1 MKKTISIT
9 LTVLSL
15 LVITLFG
22 LFNITASAQTYGY
35 YTYTVSNGEATITD
49 CSQHISGNVVLPDS
63 LGGYPITNI
72 SSYAFYNCDKI
83 TSITIPESVISIGKD
98 AFYYCDNI
106 KSVNIFNI
114 AAWCNI
120 TFENTYSNPLY
131 IAKNLYINGVLVTDI
146 IIPDSVTH
154 ISAYAFYNCES
165 IESITLPN
173 TITSIGAGAF
183 SHDINYTSS
192 IKKVNI
198 NDLASWCN
206 IDFAYNSS
214 NPIYFSKNLYI
225 NGVLATDIIIP
236 DSVTSINDYA
246 FINCKSLESVII
258 PNSVKNIGF
267 NAFGACDNIE
277 NMTLPFVG
285 ESQTGTSNTHFGYI
299 FGKSSEVYNDVVPAS
314 LRSVIITN
322 TTSINAKAFSGC
334 ANITNISLPESIVSI
349 GEGAF
354 SGCTSLI
361 DITIDDENKNFV
373 SLDGVLFNKQKT
385 ELICYPLGKGKIETS
400 YDIPSGVTNLAPYT
414 FNYCT
419 NLINITI
426 PDSVKTIGEYAFSNC
441 TNLVDIIIPD
451 NVISI
456 GDRAFWCCYGL
467 ENIRLGTS
475 IETIGEYAFAY
486 CRNLSSIKVTDNVT
500 SIGEY
505 AFYDC
510 ENLKNVTLSNGMKS
524 ISAMTFSGCNSLE
537 SITIPNS
544 VTSIKSYAFS
554 SCTSLKSVIVP
565 DSVTS
570 IGRSAFAYCNKLESI
585 TLPFVG
591 SSLDGTTD
599 NHFGYIFGASSY
611 SQNDTEVPESL
622 KNVVITNATNIKKNA
637 FRYCMNLESI
647 TIPKSVIN
655 IGVDV
660 FSGCNKLLN
669 VIVDVQNENFSSVDG
684 VLFNKQKTELIYY
697 PLGKG
702 KINTLYTVPDS
713 VISIRDKAFYNCI
726 GLMNIEIPQGIK
738 NIGNYAFYGCEN
750 ITNIKTSDSLV
761 NIGEYA
767 FYGCTKLENITTLGK
782 ITNINNYAFYDCKNL
797 KNIIIPNTVT
807 NIGECAF
814 YGCENLTEIIIPD
827 SVKNMGNYA
836 FYGCRNLV
844 KVKISNNVPT
854 INKGVF
860 GDCVSLKNFQLSDG
874 VINIGESSF
883 FGCKSLTTLTISENV
898 KSIDWGAFANCDGIV
913 TVVLPDSI
921 ESISNSAF
929 ELCSNIKEVYYSGTK
944 DKKSNIFIGSFN
956 DSLINATWHYNSCI
970 SSATHTYD
978 YACDTICDLCG
989 AERTVEHNF
998 EWIIDTDATCGK
1010 EGKKHEEC
1018 TICHVKRNKDTVIEA
1033 TDDHSYDNACD
1044 KTCNVCGKTRTVGAH
1059 KYSNS
1064 CDTSCNVCKANR
1076 KTNHSYKTVITKAT
1090 LSKNGKKEYKCKTC
1104 GYVSSNKTTIYRPYS
1119 FKLSTT
1125 SYTYNG
1131 KVKKP
1136 TVTIKDYAG
1145 KTISSSNYTV
1155 TYASGRKNVGTY
1167 KVTIKMKG
1175 NYTGAKTLT
1184 FKINPISI
1192 SKCKLNLSATNCTYN
1207 GKIKTPTVTVKNANG
1222 TKLTKN
1228 THYTVTYASGRK
1240 NVGTYKVTIKMKGN
1254 YTGTKTLTFKINP
1267 KAASVNTLTAGS
1279 KKLTV
1284 KLNRSLQQSTGYQI
1298 QYSTSKTFKNAKTK
1312 TITSY
1317 KTSSTNLTGLKGKT
1331 TYYVRVRTYKTVG
1344 KTKYYSN
1351 WSSYKYKKT
1360 K

>member
-49 CSQHISGNVVLPDS
+49 CNQHISGKAVLPDF
-63 LGGYPITNI
+63 LGGYPVTNI

-83 TSITIPESVISIGKD
+83 THITIPESVISIGKD
-98 AFYYCDNI
+98 AFYYCDSIEN
-106 KSVNIFNI
+106 VNITNI

-120 TFENTYSNPLY
+120 DFENTYSNPLY
-131 IAKNLYINGVLVTDI
+131 IAKNLYINDVLATDI
-146 IIPDSVTH
+146 IIPEGVKS
-154 ISAYAFYNCES
+154 IGKYAFYNCHSLEN
-165 IESITLPN
+165 IMIPDSITN
-173 TITSIGAGAF
+173 IGSGAF
-183 SHDINYTSS
+183 SGCINL
-192 IKKVNI
+192 KKVNI
-198 NDLASWCN
+198 TDIAAWSKINFESS
-206 IDFAYNSS
+206 YS
-214 NPIYFSKNLYI
+214 NPLYIAKHLYI
-225 NGVLATDIIIP
+225 NNILATDIIIP
-236 DSVTSINDYA
+236 DSVTSISGYA
-246 FINCKSLESVII
+246 FYNCTNLENIII
-258 PNSVKNIGF
+258 PNSVTSIGFSAFSGCNNLKNI
-267 NAFGACDNIE
+267 
-277 NMTLPFVG
+277 TLPFVG
-285 ESQTGTSNTHFGYI
+285 ENQNGTSNTHFGYI
-299 FGKSSEVYNDVVPAS
+299 FGKSSYVYSDVVPAS
-314 LRSVIITN
+314 LKSVIITN
-322 TTSINAKAFSGC
+322 ATTINRNAFSGC
-334 ANITNISLPESIVSI
+334 ANITNISLPESVVSI
-349 GEGAF
+349 GEDAF

-361 DITIDDENKNFV
+361 NIIIDAENENFV

-414 FNYCT
+414 FNNCT

-426 PDSVKTIGEYAFSNC
+426 PDTVKTIGEYAFSNC

-486 CRNLSSIKVTDNVT
+486 CRNLSSITVTNNVT

-524 ISAMTFSGCNSLE
+524 ISAMTFSGCNSIE

-544 VTSIKSYAFS
+544 VTSIKSHAFS

-647 TIPKSVIN
+647 TIPKSVTN

-713 VISIRDKAFYNCI
+713 VISIRDKAFYNCTN
-726 GLMNIEIPQGIK
+726 LMNIEIPQGIK
-738 NIGNYAFYGCEN
+738 NIGNYAFYGCTN
-750 ITNIKTSDSLV
+750 ITNIKTSDSLE

-767 FYGCTKLENITTLGK
+767 FYGCTKLENILTLGK
-782 ITNINNYAFYDCKNL
+782 ISNINNYAFYDCKNL
-797 KNIIIPNTVT
+797 RNIIIPNTVT
-807 NIGECAF
+807 NIGEYAF

-844 KVKISNNVPT
+844 NVKISNNVPT

-883 FGCKSLTTLTISENV
+883 FGCKSLTTLTISKNV

-921 ESISNSAF
+921 EIISNSAF

-1033 TDDHSYDNACD
+1033 TDEHSYDNACD

-1076 KTNHSYKTVITKAT
+1076 KTNHSYKTVTTKAT
-1090 LSKNGKKEYKCKTC
+1090 TAKNGSIVKKCSYC
-1104 GYVSSNKTTIYRPYS
+1104 GKVATNTTIKYAKT
-1119 FKLSTT
+1119 FKLSTI
-1125 SYTYNG
+1125 SYTYNA
-1131 KVKKP
+1131 KVKTP
-1136 TVTIKDYAG
+1136 TVTVKDSSG
-1145 KTISSSNYTV
+1145 KTLKKNTDYTV
-1155 TYASGRKNVGTY
+1155 SYAKGRKYVGTY

-1175 NYTGAKTLT
+1175 KYSGNKTLT
-1184 FKINPISI
+1184 FKINPP
-1192 SKCKLNLSATNCTYN
+1192 
-1207 GKIKTPTVTVKNANG
+1207 KTSVK
-1222 TKLTKN
+1222 K
-1228 THYTVTYASGRK
+1228 
-1240 NVGTYKVTIKMKGN
+1240 
-1254 YTGTKTLTFKINP
+1254 
-1267 KAASVNTLTAGS
+1267 LTAG
-1279 KKLTV
+1279 KK
-1284 KLNRSLQQSTGYQI
+1284 SLKVSINKKTTQVTGYEV
-1298 QYSTSKTFKNAKTK
+1298 QYSTSKKFKKAKTTTVK
-1312 TITSY
+1312 SY
-1317 KTSSTNLTGLKGKT
+1317 KKTSVTLKKLSAKK
-1331 TYYVRVRTYKTVG
+1331 TYYVRVRTYKIVKG
-1344 KTKYYSN
+1344 KKFYSG
-1351 WSSYKYKKT
+1351 WSKVKVKKT